1 MKRILICGLPGSGKS
16 TLAERLEKVLG
27 NAVWTNADTVREK
40 FKDWDFT
47 IDGRE
52 RQMKRMQDYVR
63 KSVAK
68 GNYGIADF
76 VCPTDELR
84 EQFMPEYVV
93 WMNTIEAGRFEDT
106 NKLFEKPSADAINVE
121 VTKEQWWTEESI
133 NTLAKLIAVD
143 IKDHEF
149 QPKLPV
155 TQMLG
160 RFQPWHDGHQKLFE
174 RALAKHGQVAVMV
187 RDMPVT
193 EDNPWPVDDI
203 CENVEIQLAE
213 FAGKFRVYSVP
224 NIMNITYGR
233 GVGYKIEEE
242 VLDEETQ
249 KISATKIR
257 KQLRDK
263 GLV

>member
-1 MKRILICGLPGSGKS
+1 MKRVLICGLPGSGKT
-16 TLAERLEKVLG
+16 TLARRLQEILG
-27 NAVWTNADTVREK
+27 NAVLTNADEVRTK

-47 IDGRE
+47 LEGRE

-76 VCPTDELR
+76 VCPTNKLR
-84 EQFMPEYVV
+84 EQFMPEYVI
-93 WMNTIEAGRFEDT
+93 WMNTIEEGRFEDT
-106 NKLFEKPSADAINVE
+106 NKLFEAPKGLVNVE
-121 VTKEQWWTEESI
+121 IKSEEWWTEDAVEHF
-133 NTLAKLIAVD
+133 ARLIAVD
-143 IKDHEF
+143 IKDSEF

-187 RDMPVT
+187 RDMPIT
-193 EDNPWPVDDI
+193 EDNPWQVDDI
-203 CENVEIQLAE
+203 CELVELALAE
-213 FAGKFRVYSVP
+213 YAGKFRVYSVP

-257 KQLRDK
+257 KKMRDEGK
-263 GLV
+263 L